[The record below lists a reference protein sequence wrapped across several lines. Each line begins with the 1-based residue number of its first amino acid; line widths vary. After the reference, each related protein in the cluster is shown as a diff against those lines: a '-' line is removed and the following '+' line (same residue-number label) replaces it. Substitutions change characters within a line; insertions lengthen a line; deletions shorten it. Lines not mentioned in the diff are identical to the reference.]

1 MTGRTAALV
10 VGARTRARGASSS
23 RAVVAS
29 SLAVLAALLAV
40 PATALAE
47 GNADAARN
55 KVSMCAGCHEI
66 PGYKASFP
74 VVYSVPMITGQTAR
88 YIENALQ
95 AYKKGER
102 SHPTMRG
109 IAGALSDQDI
119 SDLAAYYGTK

>member
-1 MTGRTAALV
+1 MTKNRISDRTAALV
-10 VGARTRARGASSS
+10 AAARS
-23 RAVVAS
+23 RAVVAA
-29 SLAVLAALLAV
+29 SLSMLVVLLAAPAV
-40 PATALAE
+40 ALAE
-47 GNADAARN
+47 GSADAARD

-88 YIENALQ
+88 YIENSLQ
-95 AYKKGER
+95 AYKKGDR